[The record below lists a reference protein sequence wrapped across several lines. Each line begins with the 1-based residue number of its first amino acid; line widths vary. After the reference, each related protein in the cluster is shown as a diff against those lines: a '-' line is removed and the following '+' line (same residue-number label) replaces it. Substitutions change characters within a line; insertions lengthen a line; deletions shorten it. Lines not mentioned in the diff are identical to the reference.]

1 MKSHPL
7 AAFYQ
12 WTVIVGTKSF
22 MCTHKHTLRRL
33 MDCDLLNV
41 RRLIIASY
49 ECWASIIINNQL
61 LCDVDCYHRSHVF
74 VYLAFGTSSCCF
86 PVHPPV
92 GMGRPMTQPGCEI
105 WIWITRMSA
114 GPKIAQLLPIEI
126 GTSDGSSSRA
136 PVTLPTIQLKVAFNF
151 CFHHRALS
159 TKAKT
164 ESAGWIGS
172 FN

>member
-22 MCTHKHTLRRL
+22 MCTHKHTLTRL

-61 LCDVDCYHRSHVF
+61 LFDVDCYHRSHVF
-74 VYLAFGTSSCCF
+74 VYLPFGTSSCCF
-86 PVHPPV
+86 SGSPTRRNGSTYDSTWVWNMDLNYSHECGTENCP
-92 GMGRPMTQPGCEI
+92 
-105 WIWITRMSA
+105 ITADRNRNFWW
-114 GPKIAQLLPIEI
+114 E
-126 GTSDGSSSRA
+126 
-136 PVTLPTIQLKVAFNF
+136 LKSGARYVANNP
-151 CFHHRALS
+151 A
-159 TKAKT
+159 
-164 ESAGWIGS
+164 
-172 FN
+172 